1 MSVPTFTNF
10 FFSHCGSE
18 HIFCRPSSF
27 LLCVG
32 DFLFLAWFPFRSF
45 RTSSTVL
52 VVQVERQ
59 RLPNGVTTEIHTKRQ
74 HCKLVERRRLEAA
87 VARRRKRR
95 KRLVRRVE
103 QKTVSIVK
111 LSNLSLTF
119 SDGASEGAS
128 EGGATKPR
136 RCHHLPQ
143 KDTGGDGN
151 LSRCTR
157 RTRW

>member
-32 DFLFLAWFPFRSF
+32 DFLFLAWFPFQSS

-87 VARRRKRR
+87 VARRPETAETTR
-95 KRLVRRVE
+95 
-103 QKTVSIVK
+103 
-111 LSNLSLTF
+111 
-119 SDGASEGAS
+119 A
-128 EGGATKPR
+128 EGGAEDSFHSQVVQLILDIFR
-136 RCHHLPQ
+136 RGLR
-143 KDTGGDGN
+143 G
-151 LSRCTR
+151 SFR
-157 RTRW
+157 RRGRNQDDVIIILRKTQVATEI